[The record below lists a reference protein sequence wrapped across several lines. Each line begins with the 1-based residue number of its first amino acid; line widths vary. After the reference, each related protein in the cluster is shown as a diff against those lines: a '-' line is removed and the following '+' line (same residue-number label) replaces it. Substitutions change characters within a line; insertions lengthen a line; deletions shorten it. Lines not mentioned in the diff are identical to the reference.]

1 MLSAALIPESGAT
14 NGLILPDFECIKPR
28 ERIMILAPNRQK
40 NVKTISSVDID
51 TDEELNHGLHLCIDQ
66 MCKHKDQRL
75 SQKS

>member
-14 NGLILPDFECIKPR
+14 NRLILPDFECVKPG
-28 ERIMILAPNRQK
+28 ERIMVLAPNGQK
-40 NVKTISSVDID
+40 DVKTITSIDID
-51 TDEELNHGLHLCIDQ
+51 TDKELNHGLHLCIDQ